1 MMILLWII
9 IGFGVYYL
17 LNSSKSNKS
26 DCCLTPKKKPEE
38 LLKERFVKGEIDE
51 ETYIKM
57 KETLNK

>member
-26 DCCLTPKKKPEE
+26 DCCLTHEKNLKNYLKKD
-38 LLKERFVKGEIDE
+38 LLKVKL
-51 ETYIKM
+51 M
-57 KETLNK
+57 KKHI